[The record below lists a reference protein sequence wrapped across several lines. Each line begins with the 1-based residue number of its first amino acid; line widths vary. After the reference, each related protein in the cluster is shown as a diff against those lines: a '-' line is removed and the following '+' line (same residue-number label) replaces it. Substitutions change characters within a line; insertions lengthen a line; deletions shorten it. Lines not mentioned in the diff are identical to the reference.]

1 MMINSYKI
9 LLICLCSFVFISR
22 ANAQDRTKRKLDI
35 KKAWEKLSKDS
46 CFVHS
51 SIGFVIID
59 QKTGETLLSE
69 NPQKAI
75 YPASNTKLFSSSLAL
90 NVLGKDHVQYS
101 KVYYEGNI
109 DKDSTLHGNLIID
122 GNFNPCLGSNFISS
136 KEAQDE
142 FLKQWSK
149 AVVRK
154 GIRRIKGTVL
164 AKESS
169 MWKNRYG
176 SWMLEDVLYPYGC
189 AVSQTGSFDNGF
201 TLKAMLP
208 NDGSDTSG
216 IISIYPK
223 IKNALFFNRITK
235 DSLKKTEIDVNE
247 ETELGKNAKFVL
259 IGNIKKVKDTATLE
273 LAQPNPALTLSYLL
287 CDYLKQIHVEVETN
301 VGLVYELPKT
311 LNAIDSTPSPTVAQ
325 LVRFTNHQSNN
336 LFAECLLRMA
346 AKQSGFENKDLGK
359 FVIDYWTGKCI
370 KMNGSTVIDGSGL
383 SRMDAISPLQI
394 VELLKWMGES
404 ENKDIFKN
412 SLPIAGVSGT
422 LKHFCKGTA
431 GENRIFAKTG
441 SATGIQCYSG
451 YIETKAGRK
460 LIFSL
465 LINQFSG
472 QRSSMR
478 HKLEGFFNQIIKN

>member
-1 MMINSYKI
+1 M
-9 LLICLCSFVFISR
+9 L
-22 ANAQDRTKRKLDI
+22 
-35 KKAWEKLSKDS
+35 
-46 CFVHS
+46 
-51 SIGFVIID
+51 
-59 QKTGETLLSE
+59 
-69 NPQKAI
+69 
-75 YPASNTKLFSSSLAL
+75 
-90 NVLGKDHVQYS
+90 
-101 KVYYEGNI
+101 
-109 DKDSTLHGNLIID
+109 
-122 GNFNPCLGSNFISS
+122 
-136 KEAQDE
+136 
-142 FLKQWSK
+142 K
-149 AVVRK
+149 AV
-154 GIRRIKGTVL
+154 
-164 AKESS
+164 
-169 MWKNRYG
+169 
-176 SWMLEDVLYPYGC
+176 
-189 AVSQTGSFDNGF
+189 
-201 TLKAMLP
+201 LP
-208 NDGSDTSG
+208 VDGSDTSG
-216 IISIYPK
+216 FISMYPK
-223 IKNALFFNRITK
+223 IKNALFLNRIKK

-259 IGNIKKVKDTATLE
+259 IGSIKKVKDTASLE
-273 LAQPNPALTLSYLL
+273 LAQPNPALTISYLL

-346 AKQSGFENKDLGK
+346 AQKSGYMDKDLGK
-359 FVIDYWTGKCI
+359 FLIDYWSSKGI

-383 SRMDAISPLQI
+383 SRMDAISPQQI